1 MSFLSTSNYRGTRD
15 FYPEQQRL
23 RNWMYRNLKAVLTSF
38 GYEEY
43 AGPILEPFE
52 LLASKSSQEIVN
64 EQLYHFEDKG
74 GRRVAIRPEMTPTL
88 ARMVAA
94 RLPELSRPIRWFS
107 IPTCMR
113 YERPQ
118 RGRLREFDQLNVDV
132 FGGNE
137 MEEDVEIL
145 LIAVSL
151 LEKFGATHE
160 SFTLHVNDRRLLDAF
175 ILKTLE
181 VTDEGT
187 KGVCRLIDKRDKISP
202 EEFRAQALALGLSD
216 EKVTLLERYL
226 TSELKDQHE
235 LVDAPEIINGLLA
248 RLEALKRVTSAN
260 IVFSPALA
268 RGFDY
273 YTGMVFEV
281 FDNHP
286 ENNRAM
292 FGGGRYDNLVSSFR
306 KDKMSGLGFGMGD
319 VPLQNFLE
327 SHGLVP
333 ELKKE
338 VDVWITFQEEGEYLE
353 ACILAQKLR
362 GLGLS
367 VETNL
372 RPQKLGKSLEAASK
386 KGAASVIF
394 FNEEGR
400 ARGEFEVKFL
410 STGVQET
417 GSQATLP
424 MLVEKLRT

>member
-1 MSFLSTSNYRGTRD
+1 
-15 FYPEQQRL
+15 
-23 RNWMYRNLKAVLTSF
+23 MYQNLKEVLFSF

-43 AGPILEPFE
+43 AGPFLEPFE
-52 LLASKSSQEIVN
+52 LLASKSSEEIVN

-137 MEEDVEIL
+137 LEEDVEIL
-145 LIAVSL
+145 LVAVSL
-151 LEKFGATHE
+151 LEKFKAPRD
-160 SFTLHVNDRRLLDAF
+160 SFTVHVNDRRLLDAF
-175 ILKTLE
+175 ILKSLE
-181 VTDEGT
+181 VPEGGS
-187 KGVCRLIDKRDKISP
+187 KGICRLIDKRDKISP
-202 EEFRAQALALGLSD
+202 AEFRQQGALLGLSE
-216 EKVTLLERYL
+216 EKIALLERYL
-226 TSELKDQHE
+226 NSELKEQHE
-235 LVDAPEIINGLLA
+235 LVDAPEVIDGLIARFETLKKVTDASII
-248 RLEALKRVTSAN
+248 
-260 IVFSPALA
+260 FSPALA

-286 ENNRAM
+286 DNNRAM

-319 VPLQNFLE
+319 VALQNFVE

-333 ELKKE
+333 ELKKA
-338 VDVWITFQEEGEYLE
+338 VDVWITFQEEGEYLDV
-353 ACILAQKLR
+353 CLLAQKLR
-362 GLGLS
+362 ALGLS

-372 RPQKLGKSLEAASK
+372 RPQKLGKSLEVGSK
-386 KGAASVIF
+386 KGASAAIF
-394 FNEEGR
+394 FNSEGR
-400 ARGEFEVKFL
+400 AKGEFEIKFL
-410 STGVQET
+410 ATGVQET
-417 GSQATLP
+417 GSQAVLQE
-424 MLVEKLRT
+424 LVSKIKEKR